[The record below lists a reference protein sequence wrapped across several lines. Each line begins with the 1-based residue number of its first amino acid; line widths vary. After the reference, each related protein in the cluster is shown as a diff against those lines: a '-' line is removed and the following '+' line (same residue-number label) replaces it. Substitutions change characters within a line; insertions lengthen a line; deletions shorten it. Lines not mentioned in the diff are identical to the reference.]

1 MHTSLRACLLNKRGS
16 STEDDITQII
26 VYAIRFKVL
35 CIRDYL
41 RMAVRILGF
50 LSLAVR
56 ILGFLSLAV

>member
-26 VYAIRFKVL
+26 VHAIRFKVL

-50 LSLAVR
+50 LSLAV
-56 ILGFLSLAV
+56 